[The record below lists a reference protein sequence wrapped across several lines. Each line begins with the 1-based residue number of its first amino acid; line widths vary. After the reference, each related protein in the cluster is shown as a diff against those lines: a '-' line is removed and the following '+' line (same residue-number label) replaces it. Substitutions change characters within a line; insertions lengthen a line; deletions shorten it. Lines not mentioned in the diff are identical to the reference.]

1 MHDNISFTPAE
12 IERYCAA
19 RIPGLKEVGAE
30 WRGRCPIHKGG
41 GDNFSVEMDS
51 GRWYCFSQCGR
62 GGDIF
67 ALEMELTDA
76 NFAEAKAEVF
86 RIIGRAGEP
95 QFRGGKTGQGS
106 NSGWRIVRQ
115 YLYEDEKG
123 RPVIRVTRR
132 ERGAG
137 VTWEKNFY
145 QESWNGSKWIG
156 SVQGVRRV
164 PYRLAQVLKTET
176 VFIVEG
182 EKDVETLEA
191 LGLVAT
197 CNPGG
202 SGSTGLYAQWTG
214 IFDGK
219 HLIVLPDND
228 QPGRKHA
235 AGVAGALMG
244 GAASVRVLEL
254 PGLAE
259 KGDVSDWTAAGGT
272 GETLRELT
280 VRAELLGPEQLAA
293 LRSRWGLDGQEPP
306 EAEWPEPIPLA
317 AELPPVAAF
326 DPDLLPY
333 AFRDFAMD
341 TADRMQCPIDF
352 VAVALVVCLGGAVSR
367 RARVQPKAQDSG
379 WMVTPNLWG
388 AIVALPGQ
396 LKTPTLAAAAKP
408 LREIEEEARRV
419 HEKAVAEHAREVEE
433 AELRLSTWKELM
445 KRSMKKQC
453 RSEPDEAKLPDRPS
467 DPPKAPTMRRFIVN
481 DATFEALHQTM
492 SENPAGILVFRDEL
506 VGWWSQLD
514 KPGREGERG
523 FCLQAWN
530 GDTGH
535 TIDRIGRGTI
545 YVEACCM
552 SMLGGI
558 QPGRLRNYLVDA
570 LSDGPGNDGLIQRF
584 QLLVWPDVPEKWQYV
599 DRRPDKM
606 AETEVT
612 RIFKRLVQMDAENPK
627 VLHFTEAAQE
637 LFIEWLTGLELRLRG
652 GAIHPALE
660 AHLSKYRSLM
670 PSLAALFCLAE
681 WAADGGELEAIPL
694 HPAQQA
700 AAWCEYLESHAHR
713 LYSCITTPQ
722 MRAARELAKKLKAGD
737 LGADGSFTARDVYCN
752 GWSGLDTP
760 ETVKAAADVLAD
772 SGWIRCESVRP
783 GPGGGRPSTRY
794 VVNPKVRK

>member
-1 MHDNISFTPAE
+1 MRDNLAFTPAE

-19 RIPGLKEVGAE
+19 RVPGLKEVGAE
-30 WRGRCPIHKGG
+30 WRGRCPIHHGS
-41 GDNFSVEMDS
+41 GDNFAVEMDS
-51 GRWYCFSQCGR
+51 GRWFCHSQCGR
-62 GGDIF
+62 GGDIL
-67 ALEMELTDA
+67 ALEMELTGTS
-76 NFAEAKAEVF
+76 FPEAKAEVF
-86 RIIGRAGEP
+86 RIVGRTEEP
-95 QFRGGKTGQGS
+95 PVRGGKTGRGS
-106 NSGWRIVRQ
+106 VGGWQTTRHYQ
-115 YLYEDEKG
+115 YEDEQG
-123 RPVIRVTRR
+123 RPVMRVIRR

-137 VTWEKNFY
+137 HAREKNFY
-145 QESWNGSKWIG
+145 QESWNGSKWIQG
-156 SVQGVRRV
+156 VAGVRRV
-164 PYRLAQVLKTET
+164 PYRLAHVLKADT

-191 LGLVAT
+191 LGLAAT

-202 SGSTGLYAQWTG
+202 SGSTALYAQWTG
-214 IFDGK
+214 IFAGK
-219 HLIVLPDND
+219 HLTILPDND
-228 QPGRKHA
+228 RPGRKHA
-235 AGVAGALMG
+235 AGVAEALMDA
-244 GAASVRVLEL
+244 AASVRVLEL

-259 KGDVSDWTAAGGT
+259 KGDVSDWAAAGGT
-272 GETLRELT
+272 VESLLQLT
-280 VRAELLGPEQLAA
+280 ARAEPMGPEQLAA
-293 LRSRWGLDGQEPP
+293 LRARWGLDGPEEP

-317 AELPPVAAF
+317 GELPPVMAF
-326 DPDLLPY
+326 DPELLPY
-333 AFRDFAMD
+333 SFRDFAVD

-367 RARVQPKAQDSG
+367 RARVQPKAEDSG
-379 WMVTPNLWG
+379 WLVTPNLWG
-388 AIVALPGQ
+388 AIVAQPGQ

-408 LREIEEEARRV
+408 LREIEEEARRA
-419 HEKAVAEHAREVEE
+419 HEKAMEAHVREVEL
-433 AELRLSTWKELM
+433 AELCLSAWKE
-445 KRSMKKQC
+445 KAKKSWKA
-453 RSEPDEAKLPDRPS
+453 RTGGAVDEASMPERPP
-467 DPPKAPTMRRFIVN
+467 DPPKSPTMRRFIVN

-584 QLLVWPDVPEKWQYV
+584 QLLVWPDVTGKWQYV
-599 DRRPDKM
+599 DRRPDKT
-606 AETEVT
+606 AEAEVT

-627 VLHFTEAAQE
+627 LLRFSEAAQE

-670 PSLAALFCLAE
+670 PSLAVLFCLAE
-681 WAADGGELEAIPL
+681 WAADGGELEVIPL
-694 HPAQQA
+694 QSTQQA
-700 AAWCEYLESHAHR
+700 AAWCEYLESHANR

-722 MRAARELAKKLKAGD
+722 MRAARELAKKLKAGEV
-737 LGADGSFTARDVYCN
+737 GAAGSFTARDVYGN

-772 SGWIRCESVRP
+772 SGWIRCESARP

-794 VVNPKVRK
+794 VVNPKVQK

>member
-1 MHDNISFTPAE
+1 M
-12 IERYCAA
+12 
-19 RIPGLKEVGAE
+19 
-30 WRGRCPIHKGG
+30 
-41 GDNFSVEMDS
+41 
-51 GRWYCFSQCGR
+51 
-62 GGDIF
+62 
-67 ALEMELTDA
+67 
-76 NFAEAKAEVF
+76 
-86 RIIGRAGEP
+86 
-95 QFRGGKTGQGS
+95 
-106 NSGWRIVRQ
+106 
-115 YLYEDEKG
+115 
-123 RPVIRVTRR
+123 
-132 ERGAG
+132 
-137 VTWEKNFY
+137 
-145 QESWNGSKWIG
+145 
-156 SVQGVRRV
+156 
-164 PYRLAQVLKTET
+164 
-176 VFIVEG
+176 
-182 EKDVETLEA
+182 
-191 LGLVAT
+191 
-197 CNPGG
+197 
-202 SGSTGLYAQWTG
+202 
-214 IFDGK
+214 
-219 HLIVLPDND
+219 
-228 QPGRKHA
+228 
-235 AGVAGALMG
+235 
-244 GAASVRVLEL
+244 
-254 PGLAE
+254 
-259 KGDVSDWTAAGGT
+259 
-272 GETLRELT
+272 
-280 VRAELLGPEQLAA
+280 
-293 LRSRWGLDGQEPP
+293 
-306 EAEWPEPIPLA
+306 
-317 AELPPVAAF
+317 AF
-326 DPDLLPY
+326 DPELLPY
-333 AFRDFAMD
+333 SFRTFAED

-408 LREIEEEARRV
+408 LRDIEEEARTA
-419 HEKAVAEHAREVEE
+419 HAKAMEGHAREVEM
-433 AELRLSTWKELM
+433 AELRLSAWKEQAKKSL
-445 KRSMKKQC
+445 KPRSGG
-453 RSEPDEAKLPDRPS
+453 EVDETSMPERPP
-467 DPPKAPTMRRFIVN
+467 DPPKSPTMRRFIVN

-514 KPGREGERG
+514 KSGREGERG

-558 QPGRLRNYLVDA
+558 QPGRLRNYLEDA
-570 LSDGPGNDGLIQRF
+570 LTDGPGNDGLIQRF
-584 QLLVWPDVPEKWQYV
+584 QLLVWPDVPATWQYV
-599 DRRPDKM
+599 DRRPDKT
-606 AETEVT
+606 AEAEVA
-612 RIFKRLVQMDAENPK
+612 RIFKRLVRMDAENPK
-627 VLHFTEAAQE
+627 LLRFAEAAQE

-670 PSLAALFCLAE
+670 PSLAVLFCLAE

-722 MRAARELAKKLKAGD
+722 MRAARELAKKLKTGE
-737 LGADGSFTARDVYCN
+737 LGAEGSFTARDVYGN

-772 SGWIRCESVRP
+772 SGWIRCESVKP

>member
-1 MHDNISFTPAE
+1 MRDDFAFTPAE
-12 IERYCAA
+12 IERYYAA
-19 RIPGLKEVGAE
+19 CVPGLKEVGAE
-30 WRGRCPIHKGG
+30 WRGRCPIHQGT
-41 GDNFSVEMDS
+41 GDNFAVEMDS
-51 GRWYCFSQCGR
+51 GRWFCHSQCGR
-62 GGDIF
+62 GGDILS
-67 ALEMELTDA
+67 LEMELSGTS
-76 NFAEAKAEVF
+76 FPQAKAEVI
-86 RIIGRAGEP
+86 RMVGRTAESP
-95 QFRGGKTGQGS
+95 FRGGKTGQGS
-106 NSGWRIVRQ
+106 VGGWQTTRQ
-115 YLYEDEKG
+115 YLYEDEQG
-123 RPVIRVTRR
+123 RPVLRVTRR

-137 VTWEKNFY
+137 KTWEKTFY

-164 PYRLAQVLKTET
+164 PYRLGQVLKANT
-176 VFIVEG
+176 VYLVEG

-191 LGLVAT
+191 LGVAAT

-202 SGSTGLYAQWTG
+202 SGSTTLYAEWTG
-214 IFDGK
+214 IFAGK
-219 HLIVLPDND
+219 DIIVLPDND
-228 QPGRKHA
+228 APGRRHA
-235 AGVAGALMG
+235 AGVAGILG
-244 GAASVRVLEL
+244 GAAASVRVVEL

-272 GETLRELT
+272 AEALRELAAG
-280 VRAELLGPEQLAA
+280 AEPMGPEQLAD
-293 LRSRWGLDGQEPP
+293 LRVRWGLDKKEP
-306 EAEWPEPIPLA
+306 EEEWPEPIPLA
-317 AELPPVAAF
+317 GELPPVMAF
-326 DPDLLPY
+326 NAEFLPY
-333 AFRDFAMD
+333 SFRDFAVD

-367 RARVQPKAQDSG
+367 RARVQPKAEDSG
-379 WMVTPNLWG
+379 WIVTPNLWG
-388 AIVALPGQ
+388 AIVASPGQ

-408 LREIEEEARRV
+408 LRDIEDEARRK
-419 HEKAVAEHAREVEE
+419 HTKQMEDYQRDAEE
-433 AELRLSTWKELM
+433 AELRLSTWRELM
-445 KRSMKKQC
+445 KRSMKNQKGK
-453 RSEPDEAKLPDRPS
+453 EKGEENLPTRPP
-467 DPPKAPTMRRFIVN
+467 DPPKAPTMQRFIVN

-558 QPGRLRNYLVDA
+558 QPGRLRSYLADA
-570 LSDGPGNDGLIQRF
+570 MAEGPGNDGLIQRF
-584 QLLVWPDVPEKWQYV
+584 QLLAWPDVPKNWQYI
-599 DRRPDKM
+599 DRRPDKT
-606 AETEVT
+606 AEAEVT

-627 VLHFTEAAQE
+627 VLRFAEAAQG
-637 LFIEWLTGLELRLRG
+637 LFVEWLTALEFRLRA

-670 PSLAALFCLAE
+670 PSLAVLFCLAE
-681 WAADGGELEAIPL
+681 WAGDGGELEAIPL
-694 HPAQQA
+694 QSTQQA
-700 AAWCEYLESHAHR
+700 AAWCDYLESHAHR

-722 MRAARELAKKLKAGD
+722 MRAARELARKLETGEV
-737 LGADGSFTARDVYCN
+737 GAAGSFTAREIYGN

-760 ETVKAAADVLAD
+760 DAVKAAADVLLDA
-772 SGWIRCESVRP
+772 GWIRCESVKP

-794 VVNPKVRK
+794 IVNPKVRK

>member
-1 MHDNISFTPAE
+1 MRDNIAFTPAE

-19 RIPGLKEVGAE
+19 RAPGLKEVGAE
-30 WRGRCPIHKGG
+30 WRGRCPIHQGS
-41 GDNFSVEMDS
+41 GDNFAVEMDS
-51 GRWYCFSQCGR
+51 GRWFCHSQCGR
-62 GGDIF
+62 GGDILG
-67 ALEMELTDA
+67 LEMELTGT
-76 NFAEAKAEVF
+76 NFPEAKAEVF
-86 RIIGRAGEP
+86 RIVGRTEEP

-106 NSGWRIVRQ
+106 NGGWRIVRQ
-115 YLYEDEKG
+115 YLYEDEQG
-123 RPVIRVTRR
+123 RSVIRVTRR

-137 VTWEKNFY
+137 ATREKDFY
-145 QESWNGSKWIG
+145 QESFNGSKWIR
-156 SVQGVRRV
+156 SLQGVRRV
-164 PYRLAQVLKTET
+164 PYRLAQVLKAET

-214 IFDGK
+214 IFEGK
-219 HLIVLPDND
+219 HVIILPDND
-228 QPGRKHA
+228 RPGRKHA
-235 AGVAGALMG
+235 AGVAGALMR
-244 GAASVRVLEL
+244 GAGSVRVLEL
-254 PGLAE
+254 PGLAQ
-259 KGDVSDWTAAGGT
+259 KGDVSDWAAAGGT
-272 GETLRELT
+272 VETLQQLT
-280 VRAELLGPEQLAA
+280 AGAEPLGPEQLAD
-293 LRSRWGLDGQEPP
+293 LRSRWGLDLPEEP

-317 AELPPVAAF
+317 GEIPPVMAF
-326 DPDLLPY
+326 DPELLPY
-333 AFRDFAMD
+333 SFRTFAED

-408 LREIEEEARRV
+408 LRDIEEEARSA
-419 HEKAVAEHAREVEE
+419 HAKAIENHAREVET
-433 AELRLSTWKELM
+433 AELRLSAWKDKM
-445 KRSMKKQC
+445 KQSIKAQKA
-453 RSEPDEAKLPDRPS
+453 SDLDETKLPERPP
-467 DPPKAPTMRRFIVN
+467 DPPKVPTMRRFIVN

-492 SENPAGILVFRDEL
+492 SENPAGVLVFRDEL

-535 TIDRIGRGTI
+535 TIDRITRGTI

-558 QPGRLRNYLVDA
+558 QPGRLRNYLADA
-570 LSDGPGNDGLIQRF
+570 LTDGPGNDGLIQRF
-584 QLLVWPDVPEKWQYV
+584 QLLVWPDVPEKWEYV
-599 DRRPDKM
+599 DRRPDKT
-606 AETEVT
+606 AEAEVT
-612 RIFKRLVQMDAENPK
+612 RVFKRLVQMDAENPK
-627 VLHFTEAAQE
+627 VLRFAEAAQE

-681 WAADGGELEAIPL
+681 WAPDGGELEAIPL
-694 HPAQQA
+694 YPTQQA

-722 MRAARELAKKLKAGD
+722 MRAAREMANKLKAGD
-737 LGADGSFTARDVYCN
+737 LGADGSFTARDVYGN

-772 SGWIRCESVRP
+772 SGWIRCELVRP